1 MQADVV
7 FGEDVYWLLVDVTC
21 VLIEERVS
29 SCKVHL
35 GNKNNSLHVYCQLRE
50 HSCSTCNQSGSYQT
64 MTTTHVDSCPEAFVP
79 AQELY
84 LWYKNITITIIKS
97 TVPNQS
103 MFELA
108 FHRSATVCEMSGGG
122 RMENLGGKCFS
133 TFTPI

>member
-1 MQADVV
+1 MRADRGEVV

-35 GNKNNSLHVYCQLRE
+35 GNKKYCQLRE

-64 MTTTHVDSCPEAFVP
+64 MTTTHMDSCPEAFVP

-84 LWYKNITITIIKS
+84 LWYKNIAIIKS